1 MKHHLFISI
10 FLTFALAAVNASKG
24 NSLSTEIVS
33 RNVGRVST
41 IHVEA
46 YDGKIY
52 ITGSVPKQNA
62 GSSPHVH
69 VELVDKKGN
78 LVAFKWTNVDGING
92 KPATR
97 PNGTYVVSF
106 DPSITARATTV
117 RVSYY
122 AGPHVFC
129 TEDSKSKG

>member
-1 MKHHLFISI
+1 MKYKLFILISI
-10 FLTFALAAVNASKG
+10 ILTLTISRAAEVASLA
-24 NSLSTEIVS
+24 TEIVS

-41 IHVEA
+41 IHVET

-52 ITGSVPKQNA
+52 VTGSVPKSNV

-78 LVAFKWTNVDGING
+78 TVAFKWTNVDGING

-106 DPSITARATTV
+106 DPKIVMDASIV

-122 AGPHVFC
+122 AGLHVFC
-129 TEDSKSKG
+129 TEASKPNT